1 MIRFVLLISLLIPNW
16 AMANDLQVSVLLN
29 ICEIAQK
36 HSDRGTISNVANQL
50 KYKVR
55 PEDPIKAKEF
65 DACLQAAFGEGE
77 RTIDLGVLLDLI
89 SETAKQLEDYC
100 QILLNT
106 APEVAISHPT
116 CKPLL
121 ID

>member
-1 MIRFVLLISLLIPNW
+1 MIRFVLLISFLIPKW
-16 AMANDLQVSVLLN
+16 VMANDVQVSVLLN

-36 HSDRGTISNVANQL
+36 NTDKGTISNVANQL
-50 KYKVR
+50 KNKVR
-55 PEDPIKAKEF
+55 PEDPIKAKQF
-65 DACLQAAFGEGE
+65 DVCLQAAFGEVE
-77 RTIDLGVLLDLI
+77 RIVDLDGLLELI
-89 SETAKQLEDYC
+89 SERAKQLEDDC
-100 QILLNT
+100 QVLLKI

>member
-1 MIRFVLLISLLIPNW
+1 MIRFSLILFLIPNW
-16 AMANDLQVSVLLN
+16 VMGNDIQVSALLD

-36 HSDRGTISNVANQL
+36 NTDKGTISNVANQL
-50 KYKVR
+50 KDKRR
-55 PEDPIKAKEF
+55 PDDPIKAKKF
-65 DACLQAAFGEGE
+65 DACLQVAFGEVE
-77 RTIDLGVLLDLI
+77 RIVDLDGLLELI
-89 SETAKQLEDYC
+89 NQGAKQLEDDC
-100 QILLNT
+100 KVLLKI